1 MRMKPDKLLLMILE
15 SVANDYEQLDHIA
28 NQVATWTKTPIDQLD
43 FRGIEATLADCISS
57 GYIEA
62 YELNSTAPHVVK
74 VSGTIA
80 NFNQHWFLI
89 TELGKAK
96 CSSTP

>member
-1 MRMKPDKLLLMILE
+1 MKSDNLLWMILE

-28 NQVATWTKTPIDQLD
+28 NQVATWTETPKDQLD

-62 YELNSTAPHVVK
+62 YELNSTAPQVVK
-74 VSGTIA
+74 VSGTA

-89 TELGKAK
+89 TERGKAR
-96 CSSTP
+96 CSNTPE